1 MSDQKF
7 FSKVLLFGEY
17 SVIQSSM
24 ALSIPYDVFGGKL
37 DFKQDKS
44 IDPELRD
51 LAKFLKNINA
61 TDLKELEF
69 ELSAFEFD
77 VGRGLYFDSSIPQ
90 GYGLGS
96 SGALVAAIFSK
107 YAKRAFSSKE
117 DISKLKKIFST
128 IEGHFHGSSSGIDP
142 LISFLRSPLLIN
154 NNNNLEQVSIP
165 NYSSGKGAIFLLN
178 TGRPR
183 RTEPL
188 VNLFLEKCKDQDFNN
203 LCKDV
208 LLPITNDCVTSFL
221 EGNVNTLFEYFRQLS
236 DFQLRHFTP
245 MIPSLYQ
252 DLWKQG
258 LDDGVFYLKL
268 CGAGGG
274 GFILGLTKDF
284 EKAAAILNHY
294 EIRVLLKVR
303 PEE

>member
-1 MSDQKF
+1 M
-7 FSKVLLFGEY
+7 
-17 SVIQSSM
+17 
-24 ALSIPYDVFGGKL
+24 
-37 DFKQDKS
+37 
-44 IDPELRD
+44 
-51 LAKFLKNINA
+51 
-61 TDLKELEF
+61 
-69 ELSAFEFD
+69 
-77 VGRGLYFDSSIPQ
+77 GRGLYFDSSIPQ

-107 YAKRAFSSKE
+107 YVKE
-117 DISKLKKIFST
+117 SFNSYQDISKLKTIFSK

-142 LISFLRSPLLIN
+142 LISFLKSPLLIN
-154 NNNNLEQVSIP
+154 KNNSLEEVSIP
-165 NYSSGKGAIFLLN
+165 KYSSGKGAIFLLN

-188 VNLFLEKCKDQDFNN
+188 VNLFLEKCKDQEFDH

-208 LLPITNDCVTSFL
+208 LLPITNGCVTSFL
-221 EGNVNTLFEYFRQLS
+221 EGNISALFEYFRQLS

-252 DLWKQG
+252 SLWKQG
-258 LDDGVFYLKL
+258 LDEGLFYLKL

-274 GFILGLTKDF
+274 GFILGMTKDF
-284 EKAAAILNHY
+284 EKAAAALSHY
-294 EIRVLLKVR
+294 EIRALLKVR